1 MVLFLWPTQKK
12 NSPRHPALLVPLCW
26 RPSFWHCE
34 DLHLAFYE
42 HTPQRPS
49 LRSTHSPSR
58 LRSCITQESWTLPLD
73 VKEKQR
79 HIWYRPILPPVKTS
93 GLNPPVTSRSY
104 PYQARTLWPVPFGKW
119 PRAAEASRGQ
129 GTSASLQLYLYMPR
143 RTALPPAT
151 ACVCAREVRGW
162 HELCGL
168 QATAT
173 LPPCVNT
180 THPP

>member
-26 RPSFWHCE
+26 HPSFWHCE

-58 LRSCITQESWTLPLD
+58 LRSCITQESWTPPLD

-104 PYQARTLWPVPFGKW
+104 PYQARPCGQFLSGSGPVLLKLPAARAHLPHSSCIFTCPGEQLFHLQQRVCVHGRFGGGMSCVACR
-119 PRAAEASRGQ
+119 P
-129 GTSASLQLYLYMPR
+129 
-143 RTALPPAT
+143 LPPSLR
-151 ACVCAREVRGW
+151 V
-162 HELCGL
+162 
-168 QATAT
+168 
-173 LPPCVNT
+173 
-180 THPP
+180 